1 MWFENDR
8 CCRFEPIMFSVRYTY
23 GDFCTN
29 PRARALLSATR
40 NDVLLFWA
48 LLWRIEKARADVL
61 HLVDGVGI

>member
-1 MWFENDR
+1 
-8 CCRFEPIMFSVRYTY
+8 MFSVRYTY